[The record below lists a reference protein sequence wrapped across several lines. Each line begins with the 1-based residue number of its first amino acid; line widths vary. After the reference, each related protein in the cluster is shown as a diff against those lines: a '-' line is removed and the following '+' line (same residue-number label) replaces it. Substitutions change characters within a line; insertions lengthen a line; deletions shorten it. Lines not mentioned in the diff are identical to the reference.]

1 MESGY
6 GLCSAVYPHVDSKA
20 SALAY
25 AIQMSTYYN
34 EKTKRVSVDLKK
46 AKRIFQFFTDN
57 VTLPDV
63 KKDSTEELSEL
74 YSTLVN
80 TLTSL
85 AEQKPPSMVSGIVK
99 N

>member
-20 SALAY
+20 SALTY
-25 AIQMSTYYN
+25 AIQMSTHYN

-46 AKRIFQFFTDN
+46 AKKIFQFFTDN
-57 VTLPDV
+57 VTLPEI

-74 YSTLVN
+74 YSTLTN
-80 TLTSL
+80 TLASL
-85 AEQKPPSMVSGIVK
+85 AEHKSPPTAGIVK
-99 N
+99 S